1 MKTNRF
7 GTSAR
12 QNRGARRG
20 GILVLMTVLIPV
32 LFVLAAF
39 TINMSYMQLSRTEL
53 MVATDAATRAA
64 GRGLS
69 ELQDVDLAKALAA
82 NTAAMNTVGGEP
94 VLLDLDDPANEI
106 EFGNASTYNSGYSR
120 YNFTKVE
127 TAAVREGREPAT
139 AVRITG
145 VCNASSDT
153 GSVDLPFPGFG
164 LGETFDVT
172 AQSVAMQ
179 VDRDIALILDRSSSM
194 SWMDPYEWP
203 DEFSP
208 WDTTVYDAAVDDGI
222 LTRQWRR
229 GRWRYYYAPGQNS
242 DSYQEWVWEEYLGN
256 EPRLSPWEALIAAVD
271 SFLNVLE
278 GTVQSEKVSI
288 ASYSS
293 TSSLDLNL
301 ELNYE
306 TVRGT
311 VNSLSPYG
319 NTAIGL
325 GMETG
330 STALFNTTYGRSF
343 AAKTLIVMTDGV
355 HNTGISPIT
364 AANNIVA
371 AHNVTIHTVTFGAGA
386 DQGLMQD
393 VAEIGGGLHYHA
405 ANATEL
411 IEVFEEIANNLPT
424 IVTQ

>member
-1 MKTNRF
+1 
-7 GTSAR
+7 
-12 QNRGARRG
+12 
-20 GILVLMTVLIPV
+20 
-32 LFVLAAF
+32 
-39 TINMSYMQLSRTEL
+39 MSYMQLSRTEL

-69 ELQDVDLAKALAA
+69 ELQDVDDAKALAA
-82 NTAAMNTVGGEP
+82 ATAALNTVGGEP
-94 VLLDLDDPANEI
+94 VRLDVSDSANEI
-106 EFGNASTYNSGYSR
+106 EFGNADSASQNYSR
-120 YNFTKVE
+120 YHFSKKDTDD
-127 TAAVREGREPAT
+127 VRSGIESAT

-145 VCNASSDT
+145 ICNHGSDT

-179 VDRDIALILDRSSSM
+179 VDRDIALILDRSGSM
-194 SWMDPYEWP
+194 SWLDPYEWP

-208 WDTTVYDAAVDDGI
+208 WDTTVFDAAVGAGI
-222 LTRQWRR
+222 LTRTYRY
-229 GRWRYYYAPGQNS
+229 GRYRYYYAPGQNS
-242 DSYQEWVWEEYLGN
+242 TTYQDWVWEDYLGQD
-256 EPRLSPWEALIAAVD
+256 PRLSPWEALVAAVD

-278 GTVQSEKVSI
+278 GTDQSEQVSI
-288 ASYSS
+288 ASYAT

-301 ELNYE
+301 EEDYE
-306 TVRGT
+306 VVRST
-311 VNSLSPYG
+311 VNSLSPNG

-325 GMETG
+325 GMQTG
-330 STALFNTTYGRSF
+330 AGALFDTTYGRSF

-371 AHNVTIHTVTFGAGA
+371 SHNVTIHTVTFGAGA
-386 DQGLMQD
+386 DQELMQD
-393 VAEIGGGLHYHA
+393 VAEIGSGLHYHA

>member
-1 MKTNRF
+1 MNYH
-7 GTSAR
+7 AR
-12 QNRGARRG
+12 QNRGSRRG

-69 ELQDVDLAKALAA
+69 ELQDVDLAKALAE

-94 VLLDLDDPANEI
+94 LQLDFEDSANEI
-106 EFGNASTYNSGYSR
+106 EFGNATNSNSTYSR
-120 YNFTKVE
+120 YNFSKVD
-127 TAAVREGREPAT
+127 TSDVRNGLEPAT

-145 VCNASSDT
+145 ICNPSSET

-179 VDRDIALILDRSSSM
+179 VDRDIAMVLDRSGSM
-194 SWMDPYEWP
+194 GWINIAWEDGFTPWNTTIYE
-203 DEFSP
+203 
-208 WDTTVYDAAVDDGI
+208 AAVTAGV
-222 LTRQWRR
+222 LTKSFSR
-229 GRWRYYYAPGQNS
+229 GRWRYYYASGQNS
-242 DSYQEWVWEEYLGN
+242 TTYQQWVWEDYLGN
-256 EPRLSPWEALIAAVD
+256 EPVLSPWESLVVAVG
-271 SFLNVLE
+271 SFLDVLE

-288 ASYSS
+288 ASYASS
-293 TSSLDLNL
+293 ASLDLNL
-301 ELNYE
+301 ESNYQ
-306 TVRGT
+306 TVRDVVDTLTPSGA
-311 VNSLSPYG
+311 
-319 NTAIGL
+319 TAIGL

-330 STALFNTTYGRSF
+330 SAALFNTSFGRSF

-355 HNTGISPIT
+355 HNTGISPVT

-386 DQGLMQD
+386 DQDLMQD
-393 VAEIGGGLHYHA
+393 VAAIGGGMHYHA
-405 ANATEL
+405 ANSAEL

>member
-1 MKTNRF
+1 MTMNRF
-7 GTSAR
+7 RRYHDS
-12 QNRGARRG
+12 RRG

-32 LFVLAAF
+32 LFILAAF

-53 MVATDAATRAA
+53 MVATDSATRAA

-69 ELQDVDLAKALAA
+69 ELQDVDLAKQLAM

-94 VLLDLDDPANEI
+94 LQLDLEDPANEI
-106 EFGNASTYNSGYSR
+106 EFGNATATNNSYSR
-120 YNFTKVE
+120 YNFSKVE
-127 TAAVREGREPAT
+127 TQQVRAGVEPAT

-145 VCNASSDT
+145 ICNSGSDT

-164 LGETFDVT
+164 LGETFDVS

-179 VDRDIALILDRSSSM
+179 VDRDIALILDRSGSM

-208 WDTTVYDAAVDDGI
+208 WDTTVFDAAVDAGV
-222 LTRQWRR
+222 LTKSWSY

-242 DSYQEWVWEEYLGN
+242 DSYQEWVWEDYLDN
-256 EPRLSPWEALIAAVD
+256 DPRLSPWEALVAAVD
-271 SFLNVLE
+271 SFLDVLDT
-278 GTVQSEKVSI
+278 TVQAEMVSI

-293 TSSLDLNL
+293 TASLDLNL
-301 ELNYE
+301 EDDYE
-306 TVRGT
+306 VVRGT
-311 VNSLSPYG
+311 VNSLSPDG
-319 NTAIGL
+319 NTAIGA
-325 GMETG
+325 GMQTG
-330 STALFNTTYGRSF
+330 STALFNTSYGRSF

-355 HNTGISPIT
+355 HNTGVSPIT
-364 AANNIVA
+364 AANGIVA
-371 AHNVTIHTVTFGAGA
+371 SHNVTIHTVTFGAGA
-386 DQGLMQD
+386 DQNLMQD
-393 VAEIGGGLHYHA
+393 VADIGGGMHYHA